1 MTELRKDPIIDNWV
15 VISTGRSRRPFDYK
29 IKAEEKG
36 KDNCIFCKGN
46 ESETPPE
53 IFAFREKGTTENK
66 PGWKVRVVP
75 NKYPA
80 LKMEDKGTILEEAGM
95 FKKMSGSG
103 VHEVIIETPHHQK
116 DFDKLSVDDIVLILK
131 TYQQRYL
138 DLSKDKRIKYIL
150 IFKNFGIN
158 GGASLEHPHSQLI
171 GTPII
176 PQRIKEE
183 LKGAEDYFDL
193 NRRCIFCD
201 YIKQEIESK
210 NRLIKEIEK
219 YVVISPFAA
228 RFPFETWILP
238 KYHYAFYEKTND
250 DDIFCLAEVIKDII
264 SRIKKKLNNPPY
276 NFLIHTA
283 PSIEFSSREEW
294 TDMNKKYH
302 WHIEIIPR
310 LTKIAG
316 FEWGTGFYINTTSP
330 EEATRILSS
339 I

>member
-15 VISTGRSRRPFDYK
+15 IISTERGRRPLDYK
-29 IKAEEKG
+29 IKIEEKK
-36 KDNCIFCKGN
+36 KDNCVFCEGN
-46 ESETPPE
+46 EGETPPE
-53 IFAFREKGTTENK
+53 IFAFREEGTTKNK
-66 PGWKVRVVP
+66 PGWKVRVVA

-80 LKMEDKGTILEEAGM
+80 LKMEGKETTLEKAGM
-95 FKKMSGSG
+95 FWKMNGLG
-103 VHEVIIETPHHQK
+103 VHEVIIETPYHHK
-116 DFDKLSVDDIVLILK
+116 DFDNLSVDNIVLILK
-131 TYQQRYL
+131 TYRQRYL

-150 IFKNFGIN
+150 IFKNYGID

-171 GTPII
+171 ATPII

-183 LKGAEDYFDL
+183 LRGAKEYFDL

-201 YIKQEIESK
+201 YIKQEIKSK
-210 NRLIKEIEK
+210 DRLVKETEK
-219 YVVISPFAA
+219 YVAISPFAA

-238 KYHYAFYEKTND
+238 KYHNAYYEKNND
-250 DDIFCLAEVIKDII
+250 NDILSLARILKDTL
-264 SRIKKKLNNPPY
+264 SKIKKKLNNPPY
-276 NFLIHTA
+276 NFIIHTG
-283 PSIEFSSREEW
+283 PSEGFSIREYP
-294 TDMNKKYH
+294 DLDKKYH

-330 EEATRILSS
+330 EEAARILSS

>member
-15 VISTGRSRRPFDYK
+15 IISTERGRRPLDYK
-29 IKAEEKG
+29 IKTEEKK
-36 KDNCIFCKGN
+36 KDSCVFCEGN
-46 ESETPPE
+46 EGETPPE
-53 IFAFREKGTTENK
+53 IFAFRKKGTRENS
-66 PGWKVRVVP
+66 PGWKVRVVN

-80 LKMEDKGTILEEAGM
+80 LKMEGKEAALEKAGI
-95 FKKMSGSG
+95 FEKMGGLG

-116 DFDKLSVDDIVLILK
+116 DFDNLSIGNIVLILK
-131 TYQQRYL
+131 TYRQRYL

-150 IFKNFGIN
+150 IFKNYGID

-176 PQRIKEE
+176 PQKIKEE
-183 LKGAEDYFDL
+183 LEGAKEYFDL
-193 NRRCIFCD
+193 NGRCLFCD
-201 YIKQEIESK
+201 YIEQEIKSK
-210 NRLIKEIEK
+210 DRLIKETEK
-219 YVVISPFAA
+219 YVAISPFAA

-238 KYHYAFYEKTND
+238 KYHNACYKETSDND
-250 DDIFCLAEVIKDII
+250 ILSLARIMKEILSK
-264 SRIKKKLNNPPY
+264 IKKKLNNPPY
-276 NFLIHTA
+276 NFIIHTA
-283 PSIEFSSREEW
+283 PSKEFSTREW
-294 TDMNKKYH
+294 PGLDKKYH

-330 EEATRILSS
+330 EEAARILIS

>member
-15 VISTGRSRRPFDYK
+15 IISTERGRRPLDYK
-29 IKAEEKG
+29 IKTEEKK
-36 KDNCIFCKGN
+36 KDSCVFCEGN
-46 ESETPPE
+46 EGETPPE
-53 IFAFREKGTTENK
+53 IFAFRKKGTRENS
-66 PGWKVRVVP
+66 PGWKVRVVN

-80 LKMEDKGTILEEAGM
+80 LKMEGKEAALEKAGI
-95 FKKMSGSG
+95 FEKMGGLG

-116 DFDKLSVDDIVLILK
+116 DFDNLSVGNIVLILK
-131 TYQQRYL
+131 TYRQRYL

-150 IFKNFGIN
+150 IFKNYGID

-176 PQRIKEE
+176 PQKIKEE
-183 LKGAEDYFDL
+183 LEGAKEYFDL
-193 NRRCIFCD
+193 NGRCLFCD
-201 YIKQEIESK
+201 YIEQEIKSK
-210 NRLIKEIEK
+210 DRLIKETEK
-219 YVVISPFAA
+219 YVAISPFAA

-238 KYHYAFYEKTND
+238 KYHNACYKETSDND
-250 DDIFCLAEVIKDII
+250 ILSLARIMKEILSK
-264 SRIKKKLNNPPY
+264 IKKKLNNPPY
-276 NFLIHTA
+276 NFIIHTA
-283 PSIEFSSREEW
+283 PSKEFSTREW
-294 TDMNKKYH
+294 PDLDKKYH

-330 EEATRILSS
+330 EEAARILIS

>member
-15 VISTGRSRRPFDYK
+15 IISTERGRRPLDYK
-29 IKAEEKG
+29 IKTEEKK
-36 KDNCIFCKGN
+36 KDNCVFCEGN
-46 ESETPPE
+46 ESKTPPE
-53 IFAFREKGTTENK
+53 RFAFRKEGTMENK

-80 LKMEDKGTILEEAGM
+80 LKMEEREIILKEAGM
-95 FKKMSGSG
+95 FKKMNGLG
-103 VHEVIIETPHHQK
+103 AHEVIIETPHHHK
-116 DFDKLSVDDIVLILK
+116 DFDNLSIDNIVLILK
-131 TYQQRYL
+131 TYRQRYL

-150 IFKNFGIN
+150 IFKNYGID

-176 PQRIKEE
+176 PQKIKEE
-183 LKGAEDYFDL
+183 LEGAKEYFDL
-193 NRRCIFCD
+193 NGRCLFCD
-201 YIKQEIESK
+201 YIEQEIKSK
-210 NRLIKEIEK
+210 DRLIKETEK
-219 YVVISPFAA
+219 YVAISPFAA

-238 KYHYAFYEKTND
+238 KYHNACYKETSDND
-250 DDIFCLAEVIKDII
+250 ILSLARIMKEILSK
-264 SRIKKKLNNPPY
+264 IKKKLNNPPY
-276 NFLIHTA
+276 NFIIHIA
-283 PSIEFSSREEW
+283 PSKEFSTREW
-294 TDMNKKYH
+294 PGLDKKYH

-330 EEATRILSS
+330 EEAARILIS